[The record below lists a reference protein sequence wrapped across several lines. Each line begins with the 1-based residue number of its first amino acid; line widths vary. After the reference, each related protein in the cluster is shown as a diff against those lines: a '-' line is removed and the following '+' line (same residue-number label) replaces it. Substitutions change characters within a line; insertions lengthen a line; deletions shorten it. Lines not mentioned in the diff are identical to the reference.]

1 MPPSLREVS
10 RRVSRKRRDG
20 GSSVGAD
27 ALGGPKSAKRE
38 ESLAGVG
45 VLDDPPH
52 FFTPSFFF
60 PL

>member
-1 MPPSLREVS
+1 MKNEKSFA
-10 RRVSRKRRDG
+10 
-20 GSSVGAD
+20 GAD

-52 FFTPSFFF
+52 FFIPSFFF